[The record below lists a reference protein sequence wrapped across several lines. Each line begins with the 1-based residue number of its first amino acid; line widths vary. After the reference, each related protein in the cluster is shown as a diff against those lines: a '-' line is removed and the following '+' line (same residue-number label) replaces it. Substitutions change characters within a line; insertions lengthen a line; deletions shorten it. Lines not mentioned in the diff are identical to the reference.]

1 MRGRKRDE
9 GWGIVVGGE
18 GWRVE
23 VRSKRSGLT
32 VEM

>member
-23 VRSKRSGLT
+23 VRAKRSGLR
-32 VEM
+32 VEI